1 MSASQKIFSCSRISF
16 GFCLGILTLTSDTD
30 IYHAINSEEAGLT
43 MRHKINTHRI
53 DPVCRFGPGGDFIQ
67 PWPAKPED
75 YLQQS
80 QSPLARLLYS
90 ISRII
95 NTTEHAPVIAG
106 TAENHNM
113 MEHDEN
119 AKSQEIA
126 HRHNAATT
134 ANSKSDSDFQGQ
146 ILLFAN
152 DCRAVGTVEHKPKH
166 SIRAHRRTAK
176 KRPPLRIA
184 GQGSLFEAD
193 AQSAKTA

>member
-1 MSASQKIFSCSRISF
+1 
-16 GFCLGILTLTSDTD
+16 
-30 IYHAINSEEAGLT
+30 
-43 MRHKINTHRI
+43 MRHKINIHRI

-80 QSPLARLLYS
+80 QSPLTRLLYS

-95 NTTEHAPVIAG
+95 NATEHAPATVG

-113 MEHDEN
+113 MEHDQN

-134 ANSKSDSDFQGQ
+134 ANSNSNSDLQRQ
-146 ILLFAN
+146 ILLFAD
-152 DCRAVGTVEHKPKH
+152 DCRTGRTIEHKSKH
-166 SIRAHRRTAK
+166 RIRTYRRTAK
-176 KRPPLRIA
+176 KRPALRIA
-184 GQGSLFEAD
+184 GQGSLFEAHS
-193 AQSAKTA
+193 QSAKTA